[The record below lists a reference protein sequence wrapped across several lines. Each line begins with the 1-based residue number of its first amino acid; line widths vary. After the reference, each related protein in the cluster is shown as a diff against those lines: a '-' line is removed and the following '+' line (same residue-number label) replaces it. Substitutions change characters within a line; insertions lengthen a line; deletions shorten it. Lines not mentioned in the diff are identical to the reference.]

1 MSGSGYLFDNRDAE
15 AGERF
20 DALSALLDHWTTSH
34 LDRLGV
40 GEGWRCLEVGAGGG
54 SIAGWLGER
63 VGGSGHVLATDLE
76 VRWLEDRVRAPNVEI
91 RTLDLSVDPIPEGP
105 FDLVHERLVLVHV
118 AERRSVLPRLVSSLR
133 PGGWLLAEDFDASVV
148 TNAFVDPETSPDD
161 PRNRI
166 ATGIQKI
173 LRQRGADPGFA
184 HTLPTLFREIG
195 LEQVGADG
203 YQVIDGGDTMRS
215 LFRVNV
221 EQAAEQLIQQ
231 QVVEPHELSA
241 FIAQLDDG
249 AVRPSSPLLISA
261 WGRRP
266 LDD

>member
-1 MSGSGYLFDNRDAE
+1 MSGSGYLFDNR
-15 AGERF
+15 
-20 DALSALLDHWTTSH
+20 T
-34 LDRLGV
+34 
-40 GEGWRCLEVGAGGG
+40 
-54 SIAGWLGER
+54 
-63 VGGSGHVLATDLE
+63 
-76 VRWLEDRVRAPNVEI
+76 P
-91 RTLDLSVDPIPEGP
+91 
-105 FDLVHERLVLVHV
+105 
-118 AERRSVLPRLVSSLR
+118 RR
-133 PGGWLLAEDFDASVV
+133 
-148 TNAFVDPETSPDD
+148 
-161 PRNRI
+161 
-166 ATGIQKI
+166 TGIQKI
-173 LRQRGADPGFA
+173 LRQRGAEPGFA
-184 HTLPTLFREIG
+184 HMLPTLFREIG

-203 YQVIDGGDTMRS
+203 EVIDGGDTMRS